1 MQVFNVPE
9 IVTGHPQI
17 EAGDIRFVDYRDKGG
32 PFRNRV
38 LFKTFAFSFVQNGQK
53 QIYRAE
59 GSTILRSGQGMLI
72 PEGHSII
79 AEHSD
84 SDEPYNSI
92 IIFFP
97 ASLGKEFIA
106 SRKPQEIGKGLVPY
120 IHFGIDGYIEEYV
133 KSLKTLIS
141 RGHKLSPELAA
152 IKVNELLTALF
163 DLNANLLVSLFSDR
177 QDLSLRSVIEQN
189 LFKELSL
196 EELAFLANRSV
207 SSFKRDFIK
216 MYGVPPQQYI
226 RDRKLEIASKELLK
240 GRSASELY
248 LDYGYQH
255 LSNFNTAFKRK
266 FGVTPTNY
274 RSTLI

>member
-1 MQVFNVPE
+1 M
-9 IVTGHPQI
+9 

-38 LFKTFAFSFVQNGQK
+38 LFRTFAFSFVQHGQK
-53 QIYRAE
+53 HIYRAE
-59 GSTILRSGQGMLI
+59 GSTILRPGHGMLI

-84 SDEPYNSI
+84 SDEAYNSI

-97 ASLGKEFIA
+97 ASLGQEFIA
-106 SRKPQEIGKGLVPY
+106 SRNYEGRVKDIAPY
-120 IHFGIDGYIEEYV
+120 VHFEIDGYIGEYV
-133 KSLKTLIS
+133 NSLKTLIC
-141 RGHKLSPELAA
+141 RGQKLSPELAV
-152 IKVNELLTALF
+152 IKVNELLTALC
-163 DLNANLLVSLFSDR
+163 DLHPGLLVSLFSGQR
-177 QDLSLRSVIEQN
+177 DLSLMNLIEQN
-189 LFKELSL
+189 LLKELSL

-207 SSFKRDFIK
+207 SSFKRDFMK

-226 RDRKLEIASKELLK
+226 RGRKLEIAGKELLK
-240 GRSASELY
+240 GKSASELY

-266 FGVTPTNY
+266 FGVTPSAY
-274 RSTLI
+274 RPIA

>member
-1 MQVFNVPE
+1 MEIFQVPG
-9 IVTGHPQI
+9 IVQGHPQI
-17 EAGDIRFVDYRDKGG
+17 EAGNIRFVDYRDKGG

-38 LFKTFAFSFVQNGQK
+38 LFKSFAFSFVQHGQK
-53 QIYRAE
+53 HIYRAE

-79 AEHSD
+79 AEHND
-84 SDEPYNSI
+84 ADEPYNSI

-97 ASLGKEFIA
+97 ASLGQEFIA
-106 SRKPQEIGKGLVPY
+106 SRKPRELCKDTPPY
-120 IHFGIDGYIEEYV
+120 IHFESDGYIDEYV
-133 KSLKTLIS
+133 KGIKALIC
-141 RGHKLSPELAA
+141 RGQKLSSELAA
-152 IKVNELLTALF
+152 IKVNELLTALY
-163 DLNANLLVSLFSDR
+163 DLYPDLLVSLFGGQ
-177 QDLSLRSVIEQN
+177 QDLSLMNLIEHN
-189 LFKELSL
+189 LLKELSL
-196 EELAFLANRSV
+196 EELAFLANRSL

-226 RDRKLEIASKELLK
+226 RDRKLEIAGKELLK

-266 FGVTPTNY
+266 FGVTPFIY
-274 RSTLI
+274 RANG

>member
-1 MQVFNVPE
+1 MQVFNVPD

-17 EAGDIRFVDYRDKGG
+17 EAGNIRFVDYRDKGG

-38 LFKTFAFSFVQNGQK
+38 LFKTFAFSFVQHGQK
-53 QIYRAE
+53 HIYRAE
-59 GSTILRSGQGMLI
+59 GNTILRSGHGMLI

-97 ASLGKEFIA
+97 AAIGQEFIA
-106 SRKPQEIGKGLVPY
+106 SRQHQEMSKENAPY
-120 IHFGIDGYIEEYV
+120 IHFNIDGYIDEYV
-133 KSLKTLIS
+133 KSLKTLIC
-141 RGHKLSPELAA
+141 RGQKLSQELAV
-152 IKVNELLTALF
+152 IKVNELLTALY
-163 DLNANLLVSLFSDR
+163 DLYPDLLISLFGGQR
-177 QDLSLRSVIEQN
+177 DLSLMSVIEQN
-189 LFKELSL
+189 LLKELSL

-226 RDRKLEIASKELLK
+226 RDRKLEIAGKELLK

-266 FGVTPTNY
+266 FGVTPSSY
-274 RSTLI
+274 RSIA

>member
-1 MQVFNVPE
+1 MQVFNVPD
-9 IVTGHPQI
+9 IVTGHPQM

-38 LFKTFAFSFVQNGQK
+38 LFRTFAFSFVQHGQK
-53 QIYRAE
+53 HIYRAE
-59 GSTILRSGQGMLI
+59 GSTILRPGHGMLI

-84 SDEPYNSI
+84 SDEAYNSI

-97 ASLGKEFIA
+97 ASLGQEFIA
-106 SRKPQEIGKGLVPY
+106 SRNYEGRVKDIAPY
-120 IHFGIDGYIEEYV
+120 VHFEIDGYIGEYV
-133 KSLKTLIS
+133 NSLKTLIC
-141 RGHKLSPELAA
+141 RGQKLSPELAV
-152 IKVNELLTALF
+152 IKVNELLTALC
-163 DLNANLLVSLFSDR
+163 DLHPGLLVSLFSGQR
-177 QDLSLRSVIEQN
+177 DLSLMNLIEQN
-189 LFKELSL
+189 LLKELSL

-207 SSFKRDFIK
+207 SSFKRDFMK

-226 RDRKLEIASKELLK
+226 RGRKLEIAGKELLK
-240 GRSASELY
+240 GKSASELY

-266 FGVTPTNY
+266 FGVTPSAY
-274 RSTLI
+274 RPIA